1 MVSQEIIARLLTI
14 SCLTGFAGDAAL
26 QYLSTFMGGETGWG
40 LKEYFRQH
48 GKAESLFIAGG
59 MMTLFYII
67 YFVILGLPLNWY
79 CLAIYGVVLD
89 LLFRVT
95 VLFPSLKGYYN
106 HLNYF
111 WSAVWGASPMVM
123 PYGIMLMIDRLSM
136 K

>member
-1 MVSQEIIARLLTI
+1 
-14 SCLTGFAGDAAL
+14 
-26 QYLSTFMGGETGWG
+26 MGGETGWG

-67 YFVILGLPLNWY
+67 YFVILGLPLNWFY
-79 CLAIYGVVLD
+79 LAIYGVVLD
-89 LLFRVT
+89 WIFRAAM
-95 VLFPSLKGYYN
+95 LFPSLKGYYN

-111 WSAVWGASPMVM
+111 WSGFWGGTPMLM
-123 PYGIMLMIDRLSM
+123 PYGIMLMIDKLSM